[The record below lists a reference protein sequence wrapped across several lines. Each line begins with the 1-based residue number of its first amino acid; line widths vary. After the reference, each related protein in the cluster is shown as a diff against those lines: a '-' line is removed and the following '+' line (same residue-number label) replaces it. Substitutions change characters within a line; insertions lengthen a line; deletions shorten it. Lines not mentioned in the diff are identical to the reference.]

1 MIDDIS
7 LTSLFR
13 DFPAGGD
20 GKITNLFNSVPLNCV
35 LFSIPHFGAL
45 SYLPCSLVINTEWS
59 ETAYIAPWRGGG
71 DFGNV
76 EMAHFWHGLFMR
88 Q

>member
-13 DFPAGGD
+13 DSPAGGD
-20 GKITNLFNSVPLNCV
+20 GKITNLFYSVPLNCV

-45 SYLPCSLVINTEWS
+45 SYLPCSLVINTDGQRLH
-59 ETAYIAPWRGGG
+59 TLHPGVGGG
-71 DFGNV
+71 GGGGIL
-76 EMAHFWHGLFMR
+76 AT
-88 Q
+88 